1 MDIAIASIALVGLIL
16 MSYVCA
22 WNHLAAY
29 MAMFLVGAIAVAV
42 FCDTA
47 LSGLFNTDEG
57 LRGLDRFLEVGPSF
71 ILGASIVVGYYYAWK
86 RMVFHVVVCLG
97 LAAATIC
104 LGW

>member
-1 MDIAIASIALVGLIL
+1 MDIAIASMALVGLIL
-16 MSYVCA
+16 LSYISA
-22 WNHLAAY
+22 WNHMAAY
-29 MAMFLVGAIAVAV
+29 MALCLVGAIAVAV

-47 LSGLFNTDEG
+47 LSGLFNTDDG
-57 LRGLDRFLEVGPSF
+57 LKGLDRFLEVGPSF

-86 RMVFHVVVCLG
+86 RMVLHVVVCLG